1 MGHDFLDQ
9 TIFCFQGVRSPF
21 RDLAKLSCEVSLYS
35 CARIRKA
42 IVVVVVVVVVVLL
55 VVLVVICSNG
65 SDLSYISWRIPIVL
79 NTAPLSGARLMPG
92 SWCGNQAFSV
102 RIRCFGGLVMLN
114 TVLVLGLVGCTAMVQ
129 AESSP
134 DIFV

>member
-1 MGHDFLDQ
+1 M
-9 TIFCFQGVRSPF
+9 
-21 RDLAKLSCEVSLYS
+21 
-35 CARIRKA
+35 
-42 IVVVVVVVVVVLL
+42 
-55 VVLVVICSNG
+55 
-65 SDLSYISWRIPIVL
+65 L

-102 RIRCFGGLVMLN
+102 RKRCLGGLVMLD
-114 TVLVLGLVGCTAMVQ
+114 TVLILGLVGWTAMVQ

>member
-1 MGHDFLDQ
+1 M
-9 TIFCFQGVRSPF
+9 
-21 RDLAKLSCEVSLYS
+21 
-35 CARIRKA
+35 
-42 IVVVVVVVVVVLL
+42 
-55 VVLVVICSNG
+55 
-65 SDLSYISWRIPIVL
+65 L

-102 RIRCFGGLVMLN
+102 RIRCLGGLVMLN